1 MTIMEFPSSTS
12 TAMNGADDSALTM
25 VNTVEDP
32 LALEGTPH
40 APRIEPAVD
49 EENDDNDDLTIIELD
64 DSTQGRNQQQAAAL
78 SWMEQQGP
86 DMEERRRNVLL
97 RELQRVQKASFIQFV
112 LLCLIPTSLLFILV
126 ATVIGG
132 DEDCGSEATMCV
144 KEART
149 FLNAFTTR
157 CICDA
162 IDVSNGGS

>member
-1 MTIMEFPSSTS
+1 
-12 TAMNGADDSALTM
+12 
-25 VNTVEDP
+25 
-32 LALEGTPH
+32 
-40 APRIEPAVD
+40 
-49 EENDDNDDLTIIELD
+49 
-64 DSTQGRNQQQAAAL
+64 
-78 SWMEQQGP
+78 MEQQGP